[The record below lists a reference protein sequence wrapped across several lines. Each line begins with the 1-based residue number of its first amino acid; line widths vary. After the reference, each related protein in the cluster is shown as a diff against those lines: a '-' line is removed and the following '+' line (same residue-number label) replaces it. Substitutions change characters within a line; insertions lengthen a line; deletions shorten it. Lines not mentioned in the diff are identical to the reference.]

1 MTSRMHDAGMG
12 PNTADGYDL
21 CRIRD
26 GIYADDLVLAAV
38 GWLDVFGWLVQHR
51 VDLDGLCRGLGLAPR
66 PADVM
71 CTLFRAMGLL
81 EAGEEQL
88 LPTALARDH
97 LVAGSRSDLTP
108 YYGSL
113 RERPGCRELV
123 EVLRTGEPMSW
134 ASAQDGSDWVRQLDD
149 VAFAHQITAAMDAR
163 GRLLAPAM
171 AQAMADVP
179 VRRLLDIAGGSGIYA
194 TACVDARP
202 DLRATVVERV
212 PVDGAARALLADRGY
227 ADRVSVVAG
236 DMFEELPHGH
246 DLHLL
251 SHTLHDWDE
260 EAVRR
265 ILGVSFVALSPGGWL
280 VDHDA
285 HINADKAGPLPIA
298 RYSVLLAHSTRGK
311 CWSAPELEVFL
322 REAGFTDVTE
332 RPAAT
337 DRSIVL
343 ARKPE

>member
-1 MTSRMHDAGMG
+1 MSPDA
-12 PNTADGYDL
+12 ADGYDL

-38 GWLDVFGWLVQHR
+38 AWLDVFGWLVEHP
-51 VDLDGLCRGLGLAPR
+51 VDLDGLCQGLGLAPR
-66 PADVM
+66 PTDVM

-81 EAGEEQL
+81 EAREDQL
-88 LPTALARDH
+88 CPTALARDH
-97 LVAGSRSDLTP
+97 LVVGSPSDLTP

-134 ASAQDGSDWVRQLDD
+134 ASAEDGSDWVRQLDD
-149 VAFAHQITAAMDAR
+149 VAFAHRITAAMDAR
-163 GRLLAPAM
+163 GRLLAPAL
-171 AQAMADVP
+171 AQAMAEVSGQ
-179 VRRLLDIAGGSGIYA
+179 RLLDIAGGSGIYA
-194 TACVDARP
+194 NALLDARP

-212 PVDGAARALLADRGY
+212 PVDAAAHALLADRGY
-227 ADRVSVVAG
+227 TDRVTVVAG
-236 DMFEELPHGH
+236 DMFAELPHGH

-251 SHTLHDWDE
+251 SHTPHDWDE
-260 EAVRR
+260 DAVRR
-265 ILGVSFVALSPGGWL
+265 ILDVSFAALSPGGWL

-285 HINADKAGPLPIA
+285 HINADTAGPLPVA

-311 CWSAPELEVFL
+311 CWSVSELEVFL
-322 REAGFTDVTE
+322 REAGFSDVTE

-343 ARKPE
+343 ARKPV